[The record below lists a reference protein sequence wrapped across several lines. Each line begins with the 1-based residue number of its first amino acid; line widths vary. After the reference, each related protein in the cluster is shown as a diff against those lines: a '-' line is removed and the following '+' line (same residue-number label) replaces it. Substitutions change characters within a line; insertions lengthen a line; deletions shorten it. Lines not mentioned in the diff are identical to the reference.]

1 MPVMNVMIP
10 PQLKQ
15 RTLEF
20 AQSIILDNNQF
31 DRLLPAD
38 IRRAD
43 NLDLSN
49 AVRIQRTYVGKL
61 GEVAFAQALINRGV
75 QVDFEPMFE
84 IFQGQDN
91 VDGFDFE
98 TANNQTVDI
107 KTGFRSNHR
116 RLMVNLQQLNE
127 PKNFYVGVKLNAIDP
142 DIKQK
147 VINLDSIESATI
159 YGYETENTLLNINRP
174 QNFGE
179 GDARWLMYSNL
190 RDINELLAQF

>member
-1 MPVMNVMIP
+1 MNVIIP
-10 PQLKQ
+10 PELKQ

-20 AQSIILDNNQF
+20 AQSIILGNNQF

-43 NLDLSN
+43 NLDLAN

-61 GEVAFAQALINRGV
+61 GEVAFAQALINIGV
-75 QVDFEPMFE
+75 QVNFEPMFE
-84 IFQGQDN
+84 IFEGQDN

-127 PKNFYVGVKLNAIDP
+127 PKNFYVGVKLNAIDR
-142 DIKQK
+142 DLKQK
-147 VINLDSIESATI
+147 VINLDSIEDATI
-159 YGYETENTLLNINRP
+159 WGYETENTLLNTNKI